1 MQKQYFHIGVHTTH
15 NNPQRHTHK
24 TQKLLAN
31 YMHTH
36 NQLHTSKQAKKTD
49 QQGDKFLL
57 LNMSTT
63 D

>member
-1 MQKQYFHIGVHTTH
+1 
-15 NNPQRHTHK
+15 
-24 TQKLLAN
+24 
-31 YMHTH
+31 MHTQ

-49 QQGDKFLL
+49 QQGDKFLF